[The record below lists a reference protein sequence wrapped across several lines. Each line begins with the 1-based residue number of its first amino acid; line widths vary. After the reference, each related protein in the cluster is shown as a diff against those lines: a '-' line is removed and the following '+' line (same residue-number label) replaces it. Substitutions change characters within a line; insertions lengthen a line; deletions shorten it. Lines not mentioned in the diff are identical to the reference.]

1 MTYGNGDSVQCFYDI
16 FDRPTKVVYNDTGKV
31 VSNYYSSDGSLA
43 EFTYGTE
50 NDVDSRYTLEYNNSG
65 RIVRSA
71 RYDDGEL
78 SLRRTGDGLRE
89 PS

>member
-1 MTYGNGDSVQCFYDI
+1 MTYGNGDSVQYFYDI

-31 VSNYYSSDGSLA
+31 VSNYYSADGSLA
-43 EFTYGTE
+43 EFTYGTGT
-50 NDVDSRYTLEYNNSG
+50 DVDSRYTLEYDNSG

-78 SLRRTGDGLRE
+78 SLRRTGNGSL
-89 PS
+89 S